1 MYVFCGKH
9 SERGRDIYLSVGH
22 TAAPNPKPFN
32 ALYLKTPAEQVFV
45 APNHLG
51 GLGGTYF

>member
-9 SERGRDIYLSVGH
+9 SERGRDIYLSVGY

-32 ALYLKTPAEQVFV
+32 ALSLKIPAEQVFV